1 MLGDLRE
8 EVLEA
13 NIALVKE
20 NLVVLTWG
28 NVSAINDQGVVAIKP
43 SGVEYSKMSSNDIVL
58 LDLDGRILEGQLKPS
73 SDTPTHLALYRQH
86 PEIKCIIHTHSPYAT
101 AFAQAGKSIQAL
113 GTTHAD
119 YFFGDIPVSRSL
131 TKEEVEVDYEV
142 NTGKVILET
151 IAGRN
156 ALDIPG
162 ILVKQHGVFVWGE
175 TIKKALENAVVIEQ
189 IAYMNYLTLN
199 LNLSIEA
206 IPKFILNKHFYRKHG
221 NNAYYGQSNQS
232 KGKKND

>member
-1 MLGDLRE
+1 MLSSLRE
-8 EVLEA
+8 EVLKA
-13 NIALVKE
+13 NISLAKE
-20 NLVVLTWG
+20 NLAILTWG
-28 NVSAINDQGVVAIKP
+28 NVSAINNQGVVAIKP

-58 LDLDGRILEGQLKPS
+58 LDLDGRVLEGQLKPS
-73 SDTPTHLALYRQH
+73 SDTPTHLILYKQY

-131 TKEEVEVDYEV
+131 TKEEVEVDYEA

-151 IAGRN
+151 IAGKN

-162 ILVKQHGVFVWGE
+162 ILVKQHGVFIWGDS
-175 TIKKALENAVVIEQ
+175 IKKALENAIVIEQ

-199 LNLSIEA
+199 LNSSIET
-206 IPKFILNKHFYRKHG
+206 IPKFILNKHFSRKHG
-221 NNAYYGQSNQS
+221 KNAYYGQNN
-232 KGKKND
+232 KGKEND

>member
-1 MLGDLRE
+1 MLSSLRE
-8 EVLEA
+8 QVLKA
-13 NIALVKE
+13 NISLVKE

-28 NVSAINDQGVVAIKP
+28 NVSAINNQGIVAIKP

-58 LDLDGRILEGQLKPS
+58 LDLDGRVLEGQLKPS
-73 SDTPTHLALYRQH
+73 SDTPTHLVLYKQY

-119 YFFGDIPVSRSL
+119 YFFGDIPITRAL
-131 TKEEVEVDYEV
+131 TKEEVEVDYEA

-151 IAGRN
+151 IAGKN
-156 ALDIPG
+156 ALDVPG
-162 ILVKQHGVFVWGE
+162 ILVKQHGVFVWGD
-175 TIKKALENAVVIEQ
+175 TIKKALENSVVIEQ

-199 LNLSIEA
+199 LNPHIET
-206 IPKFILNKHFYRKHG
+206 IPKFILNKHFSRKHG
-221 NNAYYGQSNQS
+221 KSAYYGQN
-232 KGKKND
+232 N

>member
-1 MLGDLRE
+1 MSDLRE
-8 EVLEA
+8 EVLKA
-13 NIALVKE
+13 NISLVKE

-28 NVSAINDQGVVAIKP
+28 NVSAISNQGIVAIKP

-58 LDLDGRILEGQLKPS
+58 LDLEGRVLEGQLKPS
-73 SDTPTHLALYRQH
+73 SDTPTHLILYKQC

-131 TKEEVEVDYEV
+131 TKEEVEVDYEA

-151 IAGRN
+151 IAGKN
-156 ALDIPG
+156 ALDVPG
-162 ILVKQHGVFVWGE
+162 ILVKQHGVFIWGD
-175 TIKKALENAVVIEQ
+175 TIKKALENAIVIEQ

-199 LNLSIEA
+199 LNSSIET
-206 IPKFILNKHFYRKHG
+206 IPKFILNKHFSRKHG
-221 NNAYYGQSNQS
+221 KNAYYGQNN
-232 KGKKND
+232 KGKEND